1 MSDQGNDSMAFA
13 ENDRNDSPAKRA
25 SEARAEWRKP
35 TVTRI
40 SAGGAELGFT
50 NTKMDGKFSK
60 S

>member
-1 MSDQGNDSMAFA
+1 MAFA
-13 ENDRNDSPAKRA
+13 ENDRNGAPAPK
-25 SEARAEWRKP
+25 ARAPWRRP

-50 NTKMDGKFSK
+50 NTTSDGKFSK